1 MKKNIKYLIIFTI
14 ITVIIILS
22 YSYKIYA
29 ATTPCKH
36 TTKYDTVV
44 QEPTCTQEGWVHT
57 RCAKCGALVNQYPI
71 GRNPNN
77 HTGEV
82 TEIMVEKATCS
93 TLEKWK
99 NVYSCCNYEETY
111 EKDKIDDE
119 NHTTNDKSFYDY
131 SNHINKTP
139 TGNVEYK
146 YIEEDGKIY
155 YATFTEYECKE
166 IKNQDTQEETGCGRI
181 WTEITSKVEATN
193 YSNQP
198 PEEIYT
204 GGGWDYTAHTYWKH
218 SDTKW
223 NSGKLEFLC
232 QRYSNKSIS
241 NSITDD
247 RKGITVKDI
256 SDLLLCKWKHGSI
269 RFTPNVQEFT
279 KILTG
284 WINPHAAGSALADA
298 KAYAERTIVNLITP
312 ADYWKPT
319 ENVTEDIYVNYR
331 GYNYVVEDR
340 KYGWIGDTFYGKRYC
355 TTPIWTAEASV
366 TRNND
371 IQAYILSSGSEFSPV
386 SNNIGFKAGNYHS
399 TVSEEA
405 DDQLIQ
411 DALWKD
417 VGGFNEGGA
426 YSSTSTKPADLLQEA
441 KDYEKYHAT
450 IQSGYEELINNSE
463 INKKRNEN
471 AKVIVNREKGYYIVG
486 PFQIEYPDDH
496 RFSYIEDMY
505 LLTKKEDG
513 TVSNEIREF
522 DIIKVTDNEE
532 PVVIKVNNSNQNEY
546 VNSKEEFFIRFDAEK
561 TGNPTA
567 VECKVTFAYLD
578 NCSAGYITYVGK
590 GKIRQ
595 VCGDLIKEDSTT
607 KYIPHYSTNHDGD
620 YTNPDGTINHDKDYD
635 YISSKCYY
643 YRYKTKIYT
652 KEVGYYTAQKF
663 AMLKER
669 QRTWKKY
676 TISVTDNYMDLTM
689 NLGGFVWEDTKGGK
703 ETEND
708 NIYDTSKSINGQI
721 DRPIPGITV
730 TLYRKDGTMAQL
742 TKDNNPNNDSEE
754 QIQNPTVTDSDGK
767 YKFTGINSIY
777 QYYVQF
783 TYNAQ
788 YYEPVEYVSPIDNN
802 NGWKIYEENKIGT
815 WTINS
820 NGTDVQKE
828 REGINARFASIGSS
842 PENYQGATGYN
853 ETFTKMQ
860 LMGYTLQ
867 EDGKYRKTREAVID
881 SHLVCS
887 NSESNHEHTGQ
898 CYDTFGNLIIQTS
911 NDETTKKMIQYVKDC
926 QLNSYTG
933 IDKIRENV
941 IERNEDLYPI
951 EPIFEI
957 GNIEVLHNDVIRKL
971 IRNEDDKLID
981 YTKVTIQL
989 LYKNDANLYIN
1000 QGYTQRRTADLALHK
1015 DIDNIHVKINGKQ
1028 QTYVYDTRTKDDN
1041 VSVSN
1046 SDGTKKGDT
1055 TWDMNI
1061 RLADG
1066 YYNAQYS
1073 REFYQS
1079 DYEYKIDDYNG
1090 KADAYRKT
1098 QDDELKV
1105 YITYKLTIK
1114 NQAQSVR
1121 ARIDEI
1127 IDYYDEDLVFDTSD
1141 EYIINNSY
1149 MKTRMDGK
1157 TYTYG
1162 IKASDKSRYN
1172 NTTMTQIDGY
1182 DNLYVQLDGDV
1193 YMKTGQTEFVYL
1205 TFRVK
1210 KDGNR
1215 NVLLD
1220 EKEWKLDGNS
1230 NIISTPIGVGKEN
1243 IAEINGY
1250 STIYGD
1256 GTTVPNVGDVSG
1268 KPAGI
1273 VDRDSNP
1280 GNIKATDVP
1289 KDGKVNY
1296 NNLEDDTDKSP
1307 NVRLKLATTQDE
1319 NNRLLDGIVWEDL
1332 RTVTN
1337 DMQYTK
1343 VANGIMNNGET
1354 GINGVTVQLVELMEN
1369 GTEYIWKQFSTGQGS
1384 YEPIINKLGLATT
1397 VNDNTVGKYAFK
1409 SYPAG
1414 NYIVRF
1420 IYGDTIKT
1428 VLPNS
1433 QTDITKLVG
1442 AAGENA
1448 KSYTGQDYKS
1458 TSYQVGIPNGK
1469 AFTFRK
1475 AQILSN
1481 DVTKYTSNESGKFY
1495 YDVTASDTNANVSDA
1510 KDIMKDDIANVENG
1524 RQNAT
1529 LNSREDV
1536 ENYSKSNVTNHIA
1549 EVLASQ
1555 EQLQEYYKNDKDN
1568 KDKVNSLLYELM
1580 TKTAMTAETGVINTE
1595 IEKDTQTTTNQTVNN
1610 VITYKVQNVNLGLEE
1625 RPKAQLAIN
1634 KEVTN
1639 VKLTLA
1645 DGSTLFDA
1653 KQSAT
1658 NVLWKDHKKYDLGYT
1673 KYNYVLDTNKY
1684 GSIENIRNKNATDV
1698 RFGLIQLSMD
1708 EELMHGATI
1717 KISYKVTVSNVGEV
1731 DYDDDMF
1738 YYTGTASDVSKV
1750 VETQAN
1756 QVIDYVANN
1765 LQFDGSDVDN
1775 NAWKVISRND
1785 LINNGLVNSKLEN
1798 EVEKY
1803 NTIITTK
1810 SDDNSNIAKTS
1821 LQPEIYNK
1829 DKSEVSDKLVLTQ
1842 LITSENSTDDLTY
1855 KNIVEI
1861 VKTSNTV
1868 GRRNQYSV
1876 VGNQN
1881 PIQKP
1886 QELDSDISEAVRILP
1901 PFGANITYIIIAI
1914 VTMVSAIVVVGGI
1927 IFIKKKVLK

>member
-1 MKKNIKYLIIFTI
+1 MSKKIKVIIVTI
-14 ITVIIILS
+14 IMMIAMIIISAKS
-22 YSYKIYA
+22 YAWSPSYQIPVFPQNNYFCKEKGAAVRFTKIRYMPR
-29 ATTPCKH
+29 T
-36 TTKYDTVV
+36 
-44 QEPTCTQEGWVHT
+44 
-57 RCAKCGALVNQYPI
+57 I
-71 GRNPNN
+71 GK
-77 HTGEV
+77 G
-82 TEIMVEKATCS
+82 M
-93 TLEKWK
+93 
-99 NVYSCCNYEETY
+99 
-111 EKDKIDDE
+111 
-119 NHTTNDKSFYDY
+119 
-131 SNHINKTP
+131 
-139 TGNVEYK
+139 
-146 YIEEDGKIY
+146 IY
-155 YATFTEYECKE
+155 YISKEYP
-166 IKNQDTQEETGCGRI
+166 DCGRI
-181 WTEITSKVEATN
+181 SGLKWDSYLSILRAELAQEMVSSSEI
-193 YSNQP
+193 
-198 PEEIYT
+198 
-204 GGGWDYTAHTYWKH
+204 DYVGVST
-218 SDTKW
+218 
-223 NSGKLEFLC
+223 NSGLIL
-232 QRYSNKSIS
+232 SN
-241 NSITDD
+241 
-247 RKGITVKDI
+247 V
-256 SDLLLCKWKHGSI
+256 HGFNGSY
-269 RFTPNVQEFT
+269 TP
-279 KILTG
+279 
-284 WINPHAAGSALADA
+284 
-298 KAYAERTIVNLITP
+298 
-312 ADYWKPT
+312 
-319 ENVTEDIYVNYR
+319 VTEDAKTVTGIIQAETPNYWEA
-331 GYNYVVEDR
+331 GTYN
-340 KYGWIGDTFYGKRYC
+340 I
-355 TTPIWTAEASV
+355 S
-366 TRNND
+366 NNKE
-371 IQAYILSSGSEFSPV
+371 AYILSAGQENSPM
-386 SNNIGFKAGNYHS
+386 SKGLKQGNHTIS
-399 TVSEEA
+399 ASDTATDS
-405 DDQLIQ
+405 DIQ
-411 DALWKD
+411 KALWAD
-417 VGGFNEGGA
+417 PDFNEGHVLSPNDLYNESVDYQNYIPKLTNYNA
-426 YSSTSTKPADLLQEA
+426 SITSNEA
-441 KDYEKYHAT
+441 QVIANRDEKT
-450 IQSGYEELINNSE
+450 
-463 INKKRNEN
+463 
-471 AKVIVNREKGYYIVG
+471 YILG
-486 PFQIEYPDDH
+486 PFVVTYPDDT
-496 RFSYIEDMY
+496 RFSYIEDLYVTTDKDERIEPLDVIFMSKSAGNIY
-505 LLTKKEDG
+505 PRSGEIFFVKISGNNNPSKA
-513 TVSNEIREF
+513 TV
-522 DIIKVTDNEE
+522 
-532 PVVIKVNNSNQNEY
+532 KVN
-546 VNSKEEFFIRFDAEK
+546 
-561 TGNPTA
+561 
-567 VECKVTFAYLD
+567 FAYLY
-578 NCSAGYITYVGK
+578 NTSATYTRLVGE
-590 GKIRQ
+590 GKITQEVGRIIINE
-595 VCGDLIKEDSTT
+595 VDRGEGHYTNLVWEEDIDPITLKVIWKGYRDHGWDYVWIDYSYELKISKDLIG
-607 KYIPHYSTNHDGD
+607 KYHAQTAAHRDAYSREWRVKQVSAT
-620 YTNPDGTINHDKDYD
+620 
-635 YISSKCYY
+635 
-643 YRYKTKIYT
+643 
-652 KEVGYYTAQKF
+652 V
-663 AMLKER
+663 
-669 QRTWKKY
+669 
-676 TISVTDNYMDLTM
+676 DLTM
-689 NLGGFVWEDTKGGK
+689 QLGGTVWEDTKGGK

-708 NIYDTSKSINGQI
+708 NIYDSSKAINNQT
-721 DRPIPGITV
+721 DRPIPGIIV
-730 TLYRKDGTMAQL
+730 TLYNKDGTIAKL
-742 TKDNNPNNDSEE
+742 TRDSNPNNDSEE
-754 QIQNPTVTDSDGK
+754 QIQNPTVTDNNGK
-767 YKFTGINSIY
+767 YKFTGIDSMS

-783 TYNAQ
+783 TYNSQ
-788 YYEPVEYVSPIDNN
+788 YYEPVEYVSPNDTN
-802 NGWKIYEENKIGT
+802 NGWGKGT
-815 WTINS
+815 WKINS
-820 NGTDVQKE
+820 NGTDVQIE
-828 REGINARFASIGSS
+828 RENINARFASIGSS
-842 PENYQGATGYN
+842 PENYQGAAGYN

-887 NSESNHEHTGQ
+887 NTESNHEHTGQ
-898 CYDTFGNLIIQTS
+898 CYDTFGNLILESS

-933 IDKIRENV
+933 KDVVNGESKTRSN
-941 IERNEDLYPI
+941 DLYPV
-951 EPIFEI
+951 PSVF
-957 GNIEVLHNDVIRKL
+957 VIDNYQYPTML
-971 IRNEDDKLID
+971 IP
-981 YTKVTIQL
+981 KVDI
-989 LYKNDANLYIN
+989 LYDSAYYIN

-1015 DIDNIHVKINGKQ
+1015 DINNIHVKINGKQ

-1073 REFYQS
+1073 REVYPS
-1079 DYEYKIDDYNG
+1079 DYEYKVEDYDG
-1090 KADAYRKT
+1090 KADIYGKT

-1149 MKTRMDGK
+1149 MTTRMDGK

-1193 YMKTGQTEFVYL
+1193 YMKTGQTAYVYL

-1220 EKEWKLDGNS
+1220 EKDWKLDANS

-1250 STIYGD
+1250 STIYGA

-1337 DMQYTK
+1337 DMQYTT
-1343 VANGIMNNGET
+1343 VANGIMDNGET

-1442 AAGENA
+1442 AVGENA

-1469 AFTFRK
+1469 AFTFRN

-1481 DVTKYTSNESGKFY
+1481 DVTKHTSNESGKFY

-1510 KDIMKDDIANVENG
+1510 KDIMKDDNTNVNNG

-1555 EQLQEYYKNDKDN
+1555 EQLQEYYKNDKD
-1568 KDKVNSLLYELM
+1568 KVNSLLDELM

-1673 KYNYVLDTNKY
+1673 KNYVLDTNKY
-1684 GSIENIRNKNATDV
+1684 GSIENIRKKNATDV

-1750 VETQAN
+1750 VATQAN

-1775 NAWKVISRND
+1775 NAWEVISRKD
-1785 LINNGLVNSKLEN
+1785 LIEKGLVNSKLEN

-1810 SDDNSNIAKTS
+1810 SNSNIAKTL

-1855 KNIVEI
+1855 RNIVEI

-1881 PIQKP
+1881 PTQKP